1 MTAPAQSVVPQQPHG
16 RYLVTLA
23 LTALGVVY
31 GDIGTSPLYAIR
43 YSFSGPHGIPVT
55 PGNVLGVLSLVFWS
69 LVIVVTIKY
78 HVVIIRADNKGEGG
92 VLALMALVNG
102 SRVARGLS
110 PRRLMIVLGIFGS
123 ALLYADGGLTPAISV
138 LSAVEGL
145 EIATPALAS
154 WVIPVTLVI
163 LIGLF
168 LVQSRGTARIGA
180 VFGPVMLVWF
190 ATIGVLGLSQ
200 IIRDPSVLV
209 AVSPYHAAHFFA
221 EDVRRGFVVL
231 GAVFLVV
238 TGGEALYAD
247 LGHFGHRAI
256 QIAWFGVAL
265 PCLLLN
271 YFGQG
276 ALLLRDASAA
286 ENPFY
291 HLAPGWALYPLI
303 ALATAATIIAS
314 QAVISGAFSLTRQAV
329 QLGYSPRL
337 QIAHTS
343 SREIGQIYVPLV
355 NRGLMLLTCVLV
367 IGFHAADTA
376 QPTSSNIAGAYGV
389 ALSTLMLITTLMF
402 YVMSREV
409 WRWSFARAAIVS
421 GLFLCVDVPFF
432 GANMLKIRSG
442 GWVPLAIAAAI
453 FLLMTTWQRGREILG
468 KRMQEKT
475 VALKMLL
482 ADLAAEPPLRVP
494 GTAVF
499 LYGTTDGTPPALVHN
514 LTHNKVLH
522 ERVVFLTMVTQDV
535 PHVSTAER
543 VTVKAIGK
551 GFYRVVASY
560 GFMDDPDI
568 DDVLAAC
575 QVKSLDIAIAGTTFF
590 LGRETLVASDR
601 PGMRHWRTRCSRS
614 EPRSSCSSRTAQA
627 PLRDKN
633 TQSLHGAC
641 AVRLC
646 PVIQPGRTLRCPPAR
661 LPASP
666 ACPCPEPLRGSARP
680 HRGSPGSSR
689 RRHLCDSRWP
699 RARGA

>member
-1 MTAPAQSVVPQQPHG
+1 MPRPSESGEAPRG
-16 RYLVTLA
+16 RYLAALA
-23 LTALGVVY
+23 LSALGVVY
-31 GDIGTSPLYAIR
+31 GDIGTSPLYALR
-43 YSFSGPHGIPVT
+43 ESFHGTHGIPVS
-55 PGNVLGVLSLVFWS
+55 PGNVLGVLSLVFWA
-69 LVIVVTIKY
+69 LVLVVTIKY

-102 SRVARGLS
+102 SRLARGLS
-110 PRRLMIVLGIFGS
+110 PRRIMIVLGIFGS
-123 ALLYADGGLTPAISV
+123 ALLYADGALTPAISV

-145 EIATPALAS
+145 ELATPALAP
-154 WVIPVTLVI
+154 WVIPVTLGI
-163 LIGLF
+163 LVGLF
-168 LVQSRGTARIGA
+168 LLQSRGTARIGA
-180 VFGPVMLVWF
+180 LFGPVMLVWF
-190 ATIGVLGLSQ
+190 ATIGALGLSEIVRQ
-200 IIRDPSVLV
+200 PGILA
-209 AVSPYHAAHFFA
+209 AVSPSHAVRFFA
-221 EDVRRGFVVL
+221 EDVGRGFVVL

-256 QIAWFGVAL
+256 QIAWFSVTF

-276 ALLLRDASAA
+276 ALLLRAPAA
-286 ENPFY
+286 AKNPFY
-291 HLAPGWALYPLI
+291 LLAPSWGLYPLI
-303 ALATAATIIAS
+303 ALATVATIIAS
-314 QAVISGAFSLTRQAV
+314 QAVISGAFSLTRHAV

-337 QIAHTS
+337 RIEHTS
-343 SREIGQIYVPLV
+343 SREVGQIYVPAV
-355 NRGLMLLTCVLV
+355 NWGLMLLTCALVL
-367 IGFHAADTA
+367 GFGS
-376 QPTSSNIAGAYGV
+376 SSNIAGAYGV

-409 WRWSFARAAIVS
+409 WRWSFVRAAIVS

-575 QVKSLDIAIAGTTFF
+575 QVKSLEIPIAGTTFF

-601 PGMRHWRTRCSRS
+601 PGMRHWRAELFAFMSRNAL
-614 EPRSSCSSRTAQA
+614 RATAFFKIPADQVFEV
-627 PLRDKN
+627 
-633 TQSLHGAC
+633 GAH
-641 AVRLC
+641 VEL
-646 PVIQPGRTLRCPPAR
+646 
-661 LPASP
+661 
-666 ACPCPEPLRGSARP
+666 
-680 HRGSPGSSR
+680 
-689 RRHLCDSRWP
+689 
-699 RARGA
+699 